1 MNCTAHIDKENG
13 RGDPSPTKKGGSL
26 EKPSPQVGRWVC
38 EANSDEVEG
47 EFVINT
53 SSVSLCS
60 TASPQRRSLFAR
72 IPNDTKILI
81 SAKRIDNQRTNVRG
95 KTHINLCRKNPR

>member
-47 EFVINT
+47 EFAINT
-53 SSVSLCS
+53 SKKGKK
-60 TASPQRRSLFAR
+60 
-72 IPNDTKILI
+72 ITKTKVFVYFLYL
-81 SAKRIDNQRTNVRG
+81 V
-95 KTHINLCRKNPR
+95 